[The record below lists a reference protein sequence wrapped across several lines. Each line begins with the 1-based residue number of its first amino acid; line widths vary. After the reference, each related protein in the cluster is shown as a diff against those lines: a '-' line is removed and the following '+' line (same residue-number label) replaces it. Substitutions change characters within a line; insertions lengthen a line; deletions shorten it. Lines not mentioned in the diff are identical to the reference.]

1 MQIHYDKLTVCPC
14 ELVALLGDGRPAG
27 RLRTVAAHAEWHAGH
42 PFDMRAWA
50 NLPARPPGHP
60 MSGMTCS
67 DISLLMAMLAP
78 QRWAAAAIIVL
89 RRLLAQDAHRVA
101 TPDTVGLVGRYIEPV
116 LGILE
121 GMRTWPPTMEPPT
134 DVQRKPASDAEAV
147 RMARF
152 AESTLETSRSASQAL
167 YPAYSV
173 QGSLMGCSPVGR
185 QHLVLRGR
193 GRLVV
198 RVGRVVQAFHQYE
211 HSRAEETLWADRA
224 ARAAQAAG
232 EEDSPTAADATPA
245 THRAAKARVDQ
256 AATHAAF
263 LRSKW
268 DTAWHRRQYA
278 EAAAAALDIRAAR
291 LFRSRTA
298 FLDAV
303 LDAWE
308 RGSPDPA
315 PTRPDAGPR
324 DIRGTFSD

>member
-1 MQIHYDKLTVCPC
+1 MQIHYDKLTLCPC

-27 RLRTVAAHAEWHAGH
+27 RLRIVAAQAEWHAGH

-50 NLPARPPGHP
+50 NLPALPPRHP
-60 MSGMTCS
+60 MCGMTCA

-89 RRLLAQDAHRVA
+89 RHLLAQDAHRVVVPETA
-101 TPDTVGLVGRYIEPV
+101 DVARYIEPV

-121 GMRTWPPTMEPPT
+121 GMRTWPPTMEPP
-134 DVQRKPASDAEAV
+134 VSVPRKPASDAEAA
-147 RMARF
+147 RMESF
-152 AESTLETSRSASQAL
+152 AEATLATARAANRAL
-167 YPAYSV
+167 YPAYAV
-173 QGSLMGCSPVGR
+173 EGTLAGCSIVGR

-211 HSRAEETLWADRA
+211 NSRAEETSLANHA
-224 ARAAQAAG
+224 ARASQAAG
-232 EEDSPTAADATPA
+232 EVDSPTAADATPA
-245 THRAAKARVDQ
+245 AHRAAKALVEQ
-256 AATHAAF
+256 EAAHATF
-263 LRSKW
+263 LRCKQN
-268 DTAWHRRQYA
+268 TAWHRRQYA

-298 FLDAV
+298 FVDAILDS
-303 LDAWE
+303 WE
-308 RGSPDPA
+308 SGSPDPA
-315 PTRPDAGPR
+315 PTRTDAGPR